1 MDLKDT
7 WKDVGKGLGFA
18 FRDLGKAVIKS
29 AKTGIDEMNNWANPP
44 KEKLPEPETAET
56 AEIPEG
62 ETAKIPEGETVE
74 ASETAEIPETADAV
88 DTDSGEKT
96 DDNVAPPKAE
106 ERKPRFTHDHIDDD
120 D

>member
-62 ETAKIPEGETVE
+62 ETSEV
-74 ASETAEIPETADAV
+74 SETAVSPENAETPETTEAV

>member
-29 AKTGIDEMNNWANPP
+29 AKTGIDEVNNWANPP
-44 KEKLPEPETAET
+44 RENLPEGKAPET

-62 ETAKIPEGETVE
+62 ETSEV
-74 ASETAEIPETADAV
+74 SETAVSPENAETPETADAV
-88 DTDSGEKT
+88 DTENEENAVIDA
-96 DDNVAPPKAE
+96 APPKVE

>member
-62 ETAKIPEGETVE
+62 ETAEISESETVE
-74 ASETAEIPETADAV
+74 ASETAENTETADAV
-88 DTDSGEKT
+88 DTENEENAVIDA
-96 DDNVAPPKAE
+96 APPKVE